1 MLQNIIKVFDQNLG
15 KLKKEIEDCDEK
27 NLWKTVD
34 GIKNPVGNLCLHLVG
49 NLNTFIGKNL
59 GQTNYVRNRE
69 LEFTQKDL
77 PKSLLIQQVENTK
90 LIVIKTLESLDEKKL
105 EETYPENILG
115 NEMST
120 GFFLIYLLTHLSYHI
135 GQINYLRRIL
145 D

>member
-1 MLQNIIKVFDQNLG
+1 MLQNIIKVFDQDLG
-15 KLKKEIEDCDEK
+15 KLKKEIEDCEEK

-69 LEFTQKDL
+69 LEFAQKDL
-77 PKSLLIQQVENTK
+77 PKSLLIQQVESTK

-105 EETYPENILG
+105 KETYPENILG
-115 NEMST
+115 KEMST

-145 D
+145 G